1 VEDGEGGELAEME
14 FKLADI
20 AQMLNGEVLQ
30 TSAGNNS
37 VLVNIGGRQHN
48 IRLLKTSSSEFEFM
62 LDNTFHQAKIL
73 SSGSAE
79 VRMMLDG
86 QPITLKK
93 HSKLTE
99 VLEKASAMGG
109 AGGGDRNL
117 ASQIPGRV
125 VSIAAKQG
133 DEVKKGD
140 VIVVLESMKMQVA
153 VKAHKDGHLKE
164 IKVKQGTS
172 VSRNDVLA
180 VIE

>member
-1 VEDGEGGELAEME
+1 MEFKVGDLAEML
-14 FKLADI
+14 K
-20 AQMLNGEVLQ
+20 GEVLR
-30 TSAGNNS
+30 TADDGS
-37 VLVNIGGRQHN
+37 VLVSIDNKNHTL
-48 IRLLKTSSSEFEFM
+48 RLLKSGSGEFEFI
-62 LDNTFHQAKIL
+62 LDNRFHHAKVL
-73 SSGSAE
+73 NSGSAE
-79 VRMMLDG
+79 IKIMLDG
-86 QPITLKK
+86 RPITVKK

-99 VLEKASAMGG
+99 VLEKASALGG

-125 VSIAAKQG
+125 VSIPAQPG
-133 DEVKKGD
+133 TDIKKGD

-164 IKVKQGTS
+164 IKVKQGAS